1 MPVSAAHNVVEQKES
16 TRHRLHMQSTS
27 ISHIPP
33 HRTMSKGV
41 LAWSS
46 MTMQTVLASNV
57 SGSVTREPAL
67 PGRRKSPPWWSLCSQ
82 APYLCHIT
90 IFTHTN
96 IIIQLLVGHKLIFVH
111 TQYGWLWI
119 WMFVDDCK
127 FPRCQRQPNTILLVL
142 LSRICHKHP
151 NEIPAIPHVS
161 LLTKWKPYQILG

>member
-1 MPVSAAHNVVEQKES
+1 
-16 TRHRLHMQSTS
+16 
-27 ISHIPP
+27 
-33 HRTMSKGV
+33 
-41 LAWSS
+41 

-161 LLTKWKPYQILG
+161 LLTKWKTISNSGLVSFDSVYILLNKWNRSDTPCFFAY

>member
-1 MPVSAAHNVVEQKES
+1 MRFTELAWTVHHKTTHAKQIHK
-16 TRHRLHMQSTS
+16 
-27 ISHIPP
+27 SHPP
-33 HRTMSKGV
+33 HRTMSKVCWPDRRWQCKQSWHQTCQGV
-41 LAWSS
+41 W
-46 MTMQTVLASNV
+46 
-57 SGSVTREPAL
+57 TREPAL

-127 FPRCQRQPNTILLVL
+127 FPS
-142 LSRICHKHP
+142 LS
-151 NEIPAIPHVS
+151 ET
-161 LLTKWKPYQILG
+161 TKYHFACFTVQNMSQTSQWNPSDTPRVFAN